1 MNNRKAAALLLMT
14 LALPAGSALAANDFG
29 TRGEAEKMLKRAV
42 AVLGAD
48 ERRALDLFT
57 SGDGGFIHK
66 DLYVF
71 CAGVDGML
79 TAHPHF
85 MGINLK
91 AWKDK
96 TGKAVGEEIY
106 AVASENELVQVTY
119 SAPRP
124 KGGMSSAV
132 TASGADQVEKSS
144 FVTKVGKQICGVG
157 FYK

>member
-1 MNNRKAAALLLMT
+1 MNNRKLAALLLMS
-14 LALPAGSALAANDFG
+14 LALPAGSTSANDFG
-29 TRGEAEKMLKRAV
+29 TRAEAEKMLKRAA
-42 AVLGAD
+42 AVLEAD

-71 CAGVDGML
+71 CAGSNGML

-91 AWKDK
+91 GWKDK

-106 AVASENELVQVTY
+106 AVASEGKFIQVTY

-124 KGGMSSAV
+124 KGGLSTAV
-132 TASGADQVEKSS
+132 TASAADQVEKSS
-144 FVTKVGKQICGVG
+144 FITKVGKQICGVG

>member
-1 MNNRKAAALLLMT
+1 MNSRKAAALLSII
-14 LALPAGSALAANDFG
+14 LALAAGSAWGNDFG
-29 TRGEAEKMLKRAV
+29 TRAEAEKMLKRAV
-42 AVLGAD
+42 AVLKAD

-71 CAGVDGML
+71 CAGNDGML

-91 AWKDK
+91 GWKDK

-106 AVASENELVQVTY
+106 AIAREGEFAQVSY

-124 KGGMSSAV
+124 KGGKSSAV
-132 TASGADQVEKSS
+132 TASEADQVEKVS
-144 FVTKVGKQICGVG
+144 FVTKVGSQICGVG